1 MSSTESEMDG
11 YHAELPESE
20 DDYVTETEETE
31 EEEEY
36 SNEYE
41 KAVCQFSEMITAVP
55 EHEVGG
61 MVEIVSDFLSGKIQF
76 QDSEE
81 DKSFDNILFAVLIT
95 ILIGLVALL
104 IKTLV
109 GEKTNFIHS
118 P

>member
-20 DDYVTETEETE
+20 DDYATEAEETE
-31 EEEEY
+31 EEEDY
-36 SNEYE
+36 PNEYE
-41 KAVCQFSEMITAVP
+41 KAVCQFSEMISAVP

-61 MVEIVSDFLSGKIQF
+61 MVEIVSDFLSGRIQF
-76 QDSEE
+76 QDAEE
-81 DKSFDNILFAVLIT
+81 DKNFDSILFAVLIT